1 MVKLGYLKDSL
12 ALPFFLFGI
21 YKIYNLNKENII
33 LTKNEILIYL
43 FIAFITDLS
52 FTFIE
57 SFHNTDLGNNLY
69 SYYFV
74 LMILLVLINFLYFNN
89 KLLV

>member
-21 YKIYNLNKENII
+21 YKIYNLNNKNMIS
-33 LTKNEILIYL
+33 TKNELLIYL

-57 SFHNTDLGNNLY
+57 NFHYTDLSNNLY
-69 SYYFV
+69 TYYFI
-74 LMILLVLINFLYFNN
+74 LMILLVVINFLYFNN